1 MADTDIRFII
11 KKSAT
16 TKTITPSDNILKSGE
31 LAYTFADGDSAGGD
45 RIFIGAGGDDSANG
59 FATEIHTIGGKFYTD
74 MMDHVRGQLTA
85 LSVITTDSA
94 SKISRLLVDN
104 IDIDDKTI
112 KTTAGNLILD
122 AYSDI
127 IDVSNTTIRN
137 VVNPTQAQDAATK
150 AYVDAQILTK
160 DNTDEITEGSTN
172 LYFTNARARA
182 AVSATGDLSYNASTG
197 VFSVDVEQVYTK
209 ANFDSDLGLANTG
222 QLPEGSNLYYTDARV
237 TAHVDSSYVQARQDF
252 AYASLTGTPTI
263 PSLGSGFIDSAET
276 LKLIDANA
284 LDSGRADALIPKFGT
299 DYIDSAAALI
309 LIDAN
314 ALDSA
319 RAQSLIGQSY
329 IRGHADSTYIAT
341 VIGSDS
347 SIDIT
352 ITNNITSTVDSS
364 YVLARVSNAPFIDSA
379 DALILI
385 DANALDS
392 SRGLALIDANALDS
406 ARAEKLIDSAY
417 VQLHNI
423 GFAYSNLSG
432 TPTIPALD
440 THFVDSAR
448 VIRLISNEA
457 LDSDLTIALVD
468 SAYIQLRDRFQDSS
482 LVTSTVDASYVQA
495 RENNPTLGND
505 FIDSAQ
511 ALILIDANALDSARA
526 TSLIDSA
533 YVQARQVDLQR
544 DSAFVTNIIDSAY
557 ITARVT
563 GTDSA
568 AVLALIDAN
577 SLDSGRAQ
585 SLIDSAYVKLH
596 TLDGNKAL
604 TGLKS
609 LQYIH
614 DSDGAT
620 FVVTVASKD
629 ASHRYQGTGSGLGYK
644 IDGVFSPT
652 IVMNP
657 GNTYTFDQSHGTN
670 STHPLYFYY
679 DAAKTT
685 QYTTGVLSS
694 HAQGPAAGAA
704 GAVVK
709 ITIDDN
715 TPSVLHYQ
723 CGAHGYMGGMIFVQ
737 TRNLTGF
744 TSDDLQEGSTN
755 LFYSNTLIDNR
766 ISATVNSAY
775 VQARENNPSLGNDF
789 IDSAEALK
797 LIDANALDSGRAI
810 SLIDSAYVIARAG
823 ASTDSAAVLSLID
836 ANALDS
842 GRATS
847 LIDSTYIQARQSF
860 SDSGSITTI
869 VDSAFIQ
876 LRQRPTPA
884 LGTDF
889 IDSAEA
895 LKLIDANAL
904 DSGRATSLIDSA
916 YIALRTTAGTD
927 SAAIIALIDSG
938 YVQLRQAAAQTDSAE
953 VLSLVRANSLD
964 SNQTLA
970 LFSAHGMSVNTFVY
984 TADSTGKVAYEGSDD
999 NGAVLSLTRASK
1011 NFRVSL
1017 NGILLVDSA
1026 DYVASDNKITL
1037 NNNVN
1042 VNDVLQV
1049 ETFTGT
1055 QGVGGMSTF
1064 RYTATAGQ
1072 TTFTGS
1078 DVNNSN
1084 LIYKPGDLL
1093 VSLNGII
1100 LVDSADYT
1108 ATSGTSIVLQD
1119 SASVNDEILVSVFTP
1134 DVERKWTER
1143 TGTANVASNTK
1154 NIVKTSGGAIQLTF
1168 PTSPVFG
1175 DEIRVLDG
1183 TGNAATNNITL
1194 APNGKK
1200 FQSSDSNF
1208 IIDIDRAAVG
1218 FVFYNDSQGWVL
1230 IEN

>member
-1 MADTDIRFII
+1 MSSTDIRFII
-11 KKSAT
+11 KQSST

-31 LAYTFADGDSAGGD
+31 LAYSFANGDSSGGD
-45 RIFIGAGGDDSANG
+45 RIFIGAGGNDSANG

-74 MMDHVRGQLTA
+74 MMDHVRGELTA
-85 LSVITTDSA
+85 LSVITTDSD

-122 AYSDI
+122 AFSDI

-137 VVNPTQAQDAATK
+137 VVDPTQAQDAATK

-160 DNTDEITEGSTN
+160 DNTDEIAEGT
-172 LYFTNARARA
+172 T
-182 AVSATGDLSYNASTG
+182 
-197 VFSVDVEQVYTK
+197 
-209 ANFDSDLGLANTG
+209 
-222 QLPEGSNLYYTDARV
+222 NLYYTTARHDSD
-237 TAHVDSSYVQARQDF
+237 TLAQVDSAYVQARQDF
-252 AYASLTGTPTI
+252 AYASLTGA
-263 PSLGSGFIDSAET
+263 PSLGNASGQSFIDSAQ
-276 LKLIDANA
+276 
-284 LDSGRADALIPKFGT
+284 
-299 DYIDSAAALI
+299 ALI

-319 RAQSLIGQSY
+319 RADDLIPKLGT
-329 IRGHADSTYIAT
+329 DF
-341 VIGSDS
+341 
-347 SIDIT
+347 
-352 ITNNITSTVDSS
+352 VDSS
-364 YVLARVSNAPFIDSA
+364 EALKLIDANALDSARATSLINAAYVQARQRATPGLGTDFIDSA
-379 DALILI
+379 EALILI

-392 SRGLALIDANALDS
+392 G
-406 ARAEKLIDSAY
+406 RAEKLIDSAY

-423 GFAYSNLSG
+423 GFAYANLSG
-432 TPTIPALD
+432 APTIPTVD
-440 THFVDSAR
+440 TDFVDSAR
-448 VIRLISNEA
+448 VIRMISNEA

-495 RENNPTLGND
+495 RENNPSLGNDFIDSAEALILIDANALDSSRATGLINTAYIQARENNPSLGNDFVDSAEALILIDANALDSARATSLINAAYVQARENNPSLGND

-544 DSAFVTNIIDSAY
+544 DSEFVTNIIDSDY

-577 SLDSGRAQ
+577 ALDSGRAQ

-596 TLDGNKAL
+596 VLDGNKAL

-657 GNTYTFDQSHGTN
+657 GNTYTFDVSDGTVG
-670 STHPLYFYY
+670 THPLYFYY

-685 QYTTGVLSS
+685 QYTDNVVNTYGSF
-694 HAQGPAAGAA
+694 AAGNS
-704 GAVVK
+704 GSK
-709 ITIDDN
+709 IFITITDN

-723 CGAHGYMGGMIFVQ
+723 CGSHNYMGGMIFTQ

-744 TSDDLQEGSTN
+744 TTDNLQEGSTN
-755 LFYSNTLIDNR
+755 LYYSNTLIDNR
-766 ISATVNSAY
+766 ITTTVNSAY
-775 VQARENNPSLGNDF
+775 VQARENNPTLGNDF

-797 LIDANALDSGRAI
+797 LIPKFGTDF
-810 SLIDSAYVIARAG
+810 IDSA
-823 ASTDSAAVLSLID
+823 AALILID

-842 GRATS
+842 GRATT
-847 LIDSTYIQARQSF
+847 LIDSSYIQARQSF
-860 SDSGSITTI
+860 SDSGSITSI

-876 LRQRPTPA
+876 FRQRPTPS

-916 YIALRTTAGTD
+916 YIAFRTTAGTD
-927 SAAIIALIDSG
+927 SAAIISLIDSA
-938 YVQLRQAAAQTDSAE
+938 YVQLRQNDASLDSALTLDF
-953 VLSLVRANSLD
+953 VKANSLD
-964 SNQTLA
+964 SAQSLRLFA
-970 LFSAHGMSVNTFVY
+970 LHGMETTTFVY
-984 TADSTGKVAYEGSDD
+984 TADSTGKLVYEGIDD
-999 NGAVLSLTRASK
+999 NGRTLSLQKASK

-1026 DYVASDNKITL
+1026 DYVAIDNKVTL
-1037 NNNVN
+1037 NSSVN
-1042 VNDVLQV
+1042 VNDVLQI
-1049 ETFTGT
+1049 ETFRGT
-1055 QGVGGMSTF
+1055 NGAGGITSY
-1064 RYTATAGQ
+1064 RYTATPSVNK
-1072 TTFTGS
+1072 TFSGN
-1078 DVNNSN
+1078 DVNLRSLN
-1084 LIYKPGDLL
+1084 YKPGDIT
-1093 VSLNGII
+1093 VFLNGVALI
-1100 LVDSADYT
+1100 DSADFT
-1108 ATSGTSIVLQD
+1108 ATTGTNIVLTD
-1119 SASVNDEILVSVFTP
+1119 SAQTGDELTINAFTP
-1134 DVERKWTER
+1134 
-1143 TGTANVASNTK
+1143 ANRSQWQVISASRSVASNTK
-1154 NIVKTSGGAIQLTF
+1154 NIVDTTSGAVTLTL
-1168 PTSPVFG
+1168 PANPAFG
-1175 DEIRVLDG
+1175 DEIRVIDG
-1183 TGNAATNNITL
+1183 KGNASTHNIILDRNGNNIEGAAGNLTI
-1194 APNGKK
+1194 N
-1200 FQSSDSNF
+1200 SN
-1208 IIDIDRAAVG
+1208 RTG
-1218 FVFYNDSQGWVL
+1218 LGLVFYETSQGWIK